1 VRPRLTSGA
10 PGRGVGRAGG
20 LRPCAPWAFPE
31 ASGDEAGCGAPALR
45 AGVPGCPGSPG
56 NPPIWWKEF
65 FLNSAP
71 QLLKRVRDLRENKVG
86 LCGSAI
92 NRKTFPTEVTFGR
105 LWKTYLKGDV
115 LLFIYF

>member
-1 VRPRLTSGA
+1 MARKLKIT
-10 PGRGVGRAGG
+10 
-20 LRPCAPWAFPE
+20 E
-31 ASGDEAGCGAPALR
+31 NEKYALY
-45 AGVPGCPGSPG
+45 
-56 NPPIWWKEF
+56 
-65 FLNSAP
+65 LNSAP